1 MPWFEVFLEAKLTE
15 RGMVIL
21 EAESKEQAEQL
32 ALQKASKQ
40 WRKYRHQKQK
50 GAESVNVAKTQE
62 FKW

>member
-1 MPWFEVFLEAKLTE
+1 
-15 RGMVIL
+15 MVIL